1 MPTKTG
7 RVVPGIGRWVLTAG
21 LCLCSAIGST
31 SEPTTVVGAARIDVT
46 PRFPTILAGYGGR
59 VGEHTQVE
67 QRLYARAIA
76 LGDGDTV
83 VSVAVDNC
91 GVPAT
96 VVRWVAEEVSRRHAI
111 PPERLV
117 IAATHTHS
125 APNLTGYAP
134 VIWAERATAEQFD
147 RSARY
152 TSELADALV
161 EVVGLAL
168 QARRPASLA
177 WGQGRVA
184 FGGNRRVLVDGRWA
198 GFGLQADGPVDHSLP
213 VLIARDEQ
221 GATIAIWLSYACHC
235 TTLGADNVVSGDWAG
250 YAAEFLECEHPG
262 CVALVTIG
270 CGADVG
276 PQPSGTATDARE
288 HAEEIRVEVGRV
300 IKEQVIP
307 IVDAPV
313 VRHEQVQLP
322 FAPIPDEAHWRREA
336 AGEGF
341 AAVYA
346 RRQLARLER
355 DGALAH
361 SLPYDITT
369 WSFGDA
375 LYLVFLPGEVA
386 VDYAVRLKS
395 ELDWRRLW
403 IQAWSN
409 DVPCYIPSQRLLE
422 EGGYETDFSM
432 IYYDQPA
439 RFAPEVESTIVEAVK
454 RQLGSEAVARADTP
468 PPDFFTYRI
477 PPQLLR
483 RRWAHALRE
492 GDLAATQEVLRRFE
506 VAIGTAVAGF
516 TRLSA
521 SAHGTSS
528 WYDYSGGLRQR
539 PLLRQTEAGAELSWE
554 TGPLQPGPSMSAVLF
569 TGAIG
574 WSSQPE
580 TEGFAL
586 VVDGLDGE
594 VLFDVTLQPSSWVSS
609 DGRIRLDYLPTWRS
623 TEDSAGLFLLSF
635 AQPEME
641 LPDAVTLRV
650 RSRGAHSQR
659 WFAVDPDS
667 LDPNAARELLALAR
681 DVLR

>member
-1 MPTKTG
+1 MSSEAG
-7 RVVPGIGRWVLTAG
+7 GVGPGIRRWVLTAG
-21 LCLCSAIGST
+21 LCLCAATGSAG
-31 SEPTTVVGAARIDVT
+31 ERTTVVGAARIDVT
-46 PRFPTILAGYGGR
+46 PRFPTILTGYGSR
-59 VGEHTQVE
+59 VGEHERVE

-76 LGDGDTV
+76 LGDRDTV

-91 GVPAT
+91 GVPAS
-96 VVRWVAEEVSRRHAI
+96 VVRWVAQEVAQRHAL

-117 IAATHTHS
+117 IAATHTHN
-125 APNLTGYAP
+125 APSLTGYAP
-134 VIWAERATAEQFD
+134 VIWAERATAEQLD
-147 RSARY
+147 RAARY

-168 QARRPASLA
+168 ESRRPASLA

-213 VLIARDEQ
+213 VLIARDER
-221 GATIAIWLSYACHC
+221 GAPIALWLSYACHC
-235 TTLGADNVVSGDWAG
+235 TTLGAGNVVSGDWAG
-250 YAAEFLECEHPG
+250 YAAEFLERDHPG

-276 PQPSGTATDARE
+276 PQPSGSVADARA

-300 IKEQVIP
+300 IEGQATP

-313 VRHEQVQLP
+313 VRHAQVQLP
-322 FAPIPDEAHWRREA
+322 FAPIPDESHWRREA
-336 AGEGF
+336 EGDGF

-355 DGALAH
+355 DG
-361 SLPYDITT
+361 SLPQSLSYDVTT

-439 RFAPEVESTIVEAVK
+439 RFAPGVESTIVEAVK
-454 RQLGSEAVARADTP
+454 RQLGSKALAGADTP
-468 PPDFFTYRI
+468 PPDFFAYRI
-477 PPQLLR
+477 PPHLLR

-492 GDLAATQEVLRRFE
+492 GDAAATE
-506 VAIGTAVAGF
+506 VALRQFEEAMGTVVAGF
-516 TRLSA
+516 ARLRD

-539 PLLRQTEAGAELSWE
+539 PLLRQTEMGAELSWE
-554 TGPLQPGPSMSAVLF
+554 TAPLRPEGTRSAVLF
-569 TGAIG
+569 AGGIG
-574 WSSQPE
+574 WSSEPA
-580 TEGFAL
+580 TEGFELA
-586 VVDGLDGE
+586 VDGLDAM
-594 VLFDVTLQPSSWVSS
+594 VQFDITLHPSSWVSE

-623 TEDSAGLFLLSF
+623 TEDSAGFFLLSF
-635 AQPEME
+635 TQQGIQLRE
-641 LPDAVTLRV
+641 AVTLRV
-650 RSRGAHSQR
+650 RSRGAQSQR
-659 WFAVDPDS
+659 WFAVDPDPQAV
-667 LDPNAARELLALAR
+667 DAAREVLAVAR
-681 DVLR
+681 EVLR